1 MQYAKPTEER
11 FAYEG
16 VGYGYTRWSPCA
28 ETLAHEAPATPFVL
42 LHGFA
47 QSASTWEDVAPE
59 LARARA
65 VYALD
70 FVGHGRSARPA
81 DPAPYAMDAICDA
94 LLAFLDHVGQ
104 GEGVRPAVVGYSMG
118 GRIALAAAVRDA
130 RPFEALVLESAGLG
144 PQAPAER
151 EAAAQLAARRAA
163 QLRAQGV
170 AAFMDEWERLPLFAT
185 QQQLPAAARERLR
198 AVRLAND
205 AEALARTFEGTGQHA
220 MPGRDAALE
229 ALRKLAEGGAPVL
242 FVAGER
248 DPKYRAVAES
258 LAQNLSDRLSVALV
272 PRAGHNVHLEA
283 PRAFAQVIEQV
294 IEKGASPSK

>member
-1 MQYAKPTEER
+1 MRMPTEER
-11 FAYEG
+11 FAHQG
-16 VGYGYTRWSPCA
+16 VSYGYTRWAPCA
-28 ETLAHEAPATPFVL
+28 EAPEPEASATPLVL

-70 FVGHGRSARPA
+70 FVGHGRSVRPA
-81 DPAPYAMDAICDA
+81 DPAPYAMDAVCDA
-94 LLAFLDHVGQ
+94 VLAFLDHVGKR
-104 GEGVRPAVVGYSMG
+104 EGVRPAVVGYSMG
-118 GRIALAAAVRDA
+118 GRIALAAAVRDP
-130 RPFEALVLESAGLG
+130 RPFAALVLESAGLG
-144 PQAPAER
+144 PQTSAER

-198 AVRLAND
+198 AARLAND

-242 FVAGER
+242 FVAGEC

-258 LAQNLSDRLSVALV
+258 LAQDLSSRLSIALV
-272 PRAGHNVHLEA
+272 PRVGHNVHLEA
-283 PRAFAQVIEQV
+283 PHAFVRVVEQA
-294 IEKGASPSK
+294 IEKVASPSK